1 MLVAAANGGFG
12 MSTIVF
18 FILIFGLMYFIM
30 IRPQRKQQQK
40 RQEMMNQLNVGD
52 NVVTIGRLHGVI
64 DSINDE
70 DKTVTLDCDGVYLV
84 FDRMAIMRVDQK
96 PVAETTEST
105 TTVEDTSNVEEPSEE
120 KQDKEDQKD

>member
-18 FILIFGLMYFIM
+18 FILIFGLMYFMM

-105 TTVEDTSNVEEPSEE
+105 TTAEDTSNVEEPSEE